1 VDGDDETL
9 AELKRL
15 GRGFRAQRRAKGLSQ
30 EQLGELAGVH
40 RNYIGQIE
48 RGERNVKAGML
59 IKLAR
64 AMRVSPAKF
73 FDLFG

>member
-1 VDGDDETL
+1 MDGPDDNPE
-9 AELKRL
+9 ELKRL

-30 EQLGELAGVH
+30 EKLGELAGVH

-48 RGERNVKAGML
+48 RGERNVKAGTL

-64 AMRVSPAKF
+64 AMGVSPAKF